1 MFSLNSKPYPIIVP
15 DVFPFG
21 FWSGSIA
28 IRYASYHF
36 QNRSVPTPLRYKN
49 HVEKNMFQWKQ
60 KAYLIWK
67 LEQSDNDPVWWK
79 HKRFFF
85 YKQMFLFYDDNVN

>member
-1 MFSLNSKPYPIIVP
+1 ME
-15 DVFPFG
+15 
-21 FWSGSIA
+21 
-28 IRYASYHF
+28 
-36 QNRSVPTPLRYKN
+36 T
-49 HVEKNMFQWKQ
+49 ET
-60 KAYLIWK
+60 YLIWK